1 MIIKKRYERKT
12 RMKVLFLN
20 GSPHKEGVG
29 KRAIRE
35 MQDIFEAEGIECE
48 VVEIGGLNVRGCSAC
63 LACYK
68 LGKCAIDD
76 EVNEVAEKLKEA
88 DALVVSSPIYYAA
101 PNGTVLSFLN
111 RLFYSSRFDKTMK
124 VGAAITTARR
134 GGITAGLDVVNKYF
148 SICGMPIASGQY
160 WNGLHGALA
169 EDAEEDLEGLQMLRT
184 LARNMVFLMR
194 SVALGKEKYGIPER
208 EKQIRTNF
216 IKRPKKQ

>member
-1 MIIKKRYERKT
+1 MIIKKRYERKKI
-12 RMKVLFLN
+12 MKVLFLN

-35 MQDIFEAEGIECE
+35 MQKIFEAENIECE
-48 VVEIGGLNVRGCSAC
+48 TVEIGGLDVRGCSAC

-76 EVNEVAEKLKEA
+76 EVNAVAEKLREA
-88 DALVVSSPIYYAA
+88 DALVISSPIYYAA
-101 PNGTVLSFLN
+101 PNGTMISFLN

-160 WNGLHGALA
+160 WNGLHGALP

-184 LARNMVFLMR
+184 LASNMVFLMR
-194 SVALGKEKYGIPER
+194 SIALGKEKYGIPER

>member
-20 GSPHKEGVG
+20 GSPHKDGVG

>member
-1 MIIKKRYERKT
+1 
-12 RMKVLFLN
+12 MKVRFLN
-20 GSPHKEGVG
+20 GSPHRDGVG

-35 MQDIFEAEGIECE
+35 MQDIFDAEGIECE
-48 VVEIGGLNVRGCSAC
+48 VVEIGSLNVRGCTAC

-76 EVNEVAEKLKEA
+76 EVNAVAEKLKEA

-101 PNGTVLSFLN
+101 PNGTMISFLN

-194 SVALGKEKYGIPER
+194 SIALGREKYGIPER

>member
-1 MIIKKRYERKT
+1 
-12 RMKVLFLN
+12 MKVLFLN

-35 MQDIFEAEGIECE
+35 MQKIFEAENIECE
-48 VVEIGGLNVRGCSAC
+48 TVEIGGLDVRGCTAC

-76 EVNEVAEKLKEA
+76 EVNAVAEKLREA
-88 DALVVSSPIYYAA
+88 DALVISSPIYYAA
-101 PNGTVLSFLN
+101 PNGTVISFLN

-160 WNGLHGALA
+160 WNGLHGALP

-184 LARNMVFLMR
+184 LANNMVFLMR
-194 SVALGKEKYGIPER
+194 SIALGKEKYGIPER

>member
-1 MIIKKRYERKT
+1 MDNK
-12 RMKVLFLN
+12 MKMLLLN
-20 GSPHKEGVG
+20 GSPHKNGTTNAALTEVARVLNEEGV
-29 KRAIRE
+29 E
-35 MQDIFEAEGIECE
+35 T
-48 VVEIGGLNVRGCSAC
+48 EILHVGNLGVRGCMGCYAC
-63 LACYK
+63 MSLQ
-68 LGKCAIDD
+68 KCVIDD
-76 EVNEVAEKLKEA
+76 EVNEVAEKLREA
-88 DALVVSSPIYYAA
+88 DALVITSPIYYAA
-101 PNGTVLSFLN
+101 PNGTMISFLN

-134 GGITAGLDVVNKYF
+134 GGITAGLDVINKYF
-148 SICGMPIASGQY
+148 SIGGMPIASGQY

-194 SVALGKEKYGIPER
+194 SIELGREKYGIPEK

>member
-1 MIIKKRYERKT
+1 
-12 RMKVLFLN
+12 MKVLFLN
-20 GSPHKEGVG
+20 GSPHRDGVG

-35 MQDIFEAEGIECE
+35 MQDIFDAEGIECE
-48 VVEIGGLNVRGCSAC
+48 VVEIGSLNVRGCTAC

-76 EVNEVAEKLKEA
+76 EVNAVAEKLKEA

-101 PNGTVLSFLN
+101 PNGTMISFLN

-194 SVALGKEKYGIPER
+194 SIALGREKYGIPER

>member
-160 WNGLHGALA
+160 WNGLHGALP

>member
-1 MIIKKRYERKT
+1 
-12 RMKVLFLN
+12 MKVLFLN
-20 GSPHKEGVG
+20 GSPHTEGVG

-35 MQDIFEAEGIECE
+35 MQNIFEREGIECE
-48 VVEIGGLNVRGCSAC
+48 VVEIGGLNVRGCCAC

-76 EVNEVAEKLKEA
+76 EVNVVAEKLKEA
-88 DALVVSSPIYYAA
+88 DALVISSPIYYAA
-101 PNGTVLSFLN
+101 PNGTMISFLN

-124 VGAAITTARR
+124 VGAAIATARR

-160 WNGLHGALA
+160 WNGLHGALP

-184 LARNMVFLMR
+184 LANNMVFLMR
-194 SVALGKEKYGIPER
+194 SIALGKEKYGIPER

>member
-1 MIIKKRYERKT
+1 
-12 RMKVLFLN
+12 MKVLFLN
-20 GSPHKEGVG
+20 GSPHRDGVG

-35 MQDIFEAEGIECE
+35 MQDIFDAEGIECE
-48 VVEIGGLNVRGCSAC
+48 VVEIGSLNVRGCTAC

-76 EVNEVAEKLKEA
+76 EVNAVAEKLKEA

-101 PNGTVLSFLN
+101 PNGTMISFLN

-194 SVALGKEKYGIPER
+194 SIALGRERYGIPER

>member
-1 MIIKKRYERKT
+1 
-12 RMKVLFLN
+12 MKVLFLN
-20 GSPHKEGVG
+20 GSPHKDGVG

-35 MQDIFEAEGIECE
+35 MQDIFDGESIESE
-48 VVEIGGLNVRGCSAC
+48 VVEIGSLSLRGCTAC

-76 EVNEVAEKLKEA
+76 EVNEVAKKLREA
-88 DALVVSSPIYYAA
+88 DALVITSPIYYAA
-101 PNGTVLSFLN
+101 PNGTMISFLN

-134 GGITAGLDVVNKYF
+134 GGITAGLDVINKYF

-194 SVALGKEKYGIPER
+194 SIELGREKYGIPEK

>member
-1 MIIKKRYERKT
+1 
-12 RMKVLFLN
+12 MKVLFLN
-20 GSPHKEGVG
+20 GSPHKDGVG

-35 MQDIFEAEGIECE
+35 MQNIFDGESIESE
-48 VVEIGGLNVRGCSAC
+48 VVEIGSLSLRGCTAC

-76 EVNEVAEKLKEA
+76 EVNEVAEKLREA
-88 DALVVSSPIYYAA
+88 DALVITSPIYYAA
-101 PNGTVLSFLN
+101 PNGTMISFLN

-134 GGITAGLDVVNKYF
+134 GGITAGLDVINKYF

-194 SVALGKEKYGIPER
+194 SIELGREKYGIPEK

>member
-1 MIIKKRYERKT
+1 
-12 RMKVLFLN
+12 MKVLFLN
-20 GSPHKEGVG
+20 GSPHKDGVG

-35 MQDIFEAEGIECE
+35 MQDIFDAEGIECE
-48 VVEIGGLNVRGCSAC
+48 VVEIGGLNVRGCTAC
-63 LACYK
+63 LGCYK

-76 EVNEVAEKLKEA
+76 EVNAVAEKLKEA
-88 DALVVSSPIYYAA
+88 DALVISSPIYYAA
-101 PNGTVLSFLN
+101 PNGTVISFLN

-194 SVALGKEKYGIPER
+194 SIALGKEKYGIPER

>member
-194 SVALGKEKYGIPER
+194 SIALGKEKYGIPER

>member
-1 MIIKKRYERKT
+1 
-12 RMKVLFLN
+12 MKVLFLN

>member
-160 WNGLHGALA
+160 WNGLHGALP

-194 SVALGKEKYGIPER
+194 SIALGKEKYGIPER

-216 IKRPKKQ
+216 IKRPKRQ

>member
-1 MIIKKRYERKT
+1 
-12 RMKVLFLN
+12 MKVLFLN
-20 GSPHKEGVG
+20 GSPHREGVG

-35 MQDIFEAEGIECE
+35 MQNIFEAEGIECE
-48 VVEIGGLNVRGCSAC
+48 VVEIGGLNVRGCCAC

-76 EVNEVAEKLKEA
+76 EVNAVAEKLKEA
-88 DALVVSSPIYYAA
+88 DALVISSPIYYAA
-101 PNGTVLSFLN
+101 PNGTVVSFLN

-184 LARNMVFLMR
+184 LANNMVFLMR
-194 SVALGKEKYGIPER
+194 AIALGKEKYGIPER

>member
-1 MIIKKRYERKT
+1 
-12 RMKVLFLN
+12 MKVLFLN

-35 MQDIFEAEGIECE
+35 MQKIFEAENIECE
-48 VVEIGGLNVRGCSAC
+48 TVEIGGLDVRGCTAC

-76 EVNEVAEKLKEA
+76 EVNAVAEKLREA
-88 DALVVSSPIYYAA
+88 DALVISSPIYYAA
-101 PNGTVLSFLN
+101 PNGTMISFLN

-194 SVALGKEKYGIPER
+194 SIALGREKYGIPER

>member
-1 MIIKKRYERKT
+1 
-12 RMKVLFLN
+12 MKVLFLN
-20 GSPHKEGVG
+20 GSPHKDGVG

-35 MQDIFEAEGIECE
+35 MQDIFDGESIESE
-48 VVEIGGLNVRGCSAC
+48 VVEIGSLSLRGCTAC

-76 EVNEVAEKLKEA
+76 EVNEVAEKLREA
-88 DALVVSSPIYYAA
+88 DALVITSPIYYAA
-101 PNGTVLSFLN
+101 PNGTMISFLN

-134 GGITAGLDVVNKYF
+134 GGITAGLDVINKYF

-194 SVALGKEKYGIPER
+194 SIELGREKYGIPEK

>member
-1 MIIKKRYERKT
+1 
-12 RMKVLFLN
+12 MKVLFLN
-20 GSPHKEGVG
+20 GSPHKDGVG

-35 MQDIFEAEGIECE
+35 MQDIFDGESIESE
-48 VVEIGGLNVRGCSAC
+48 VVEIGSLNMRGCTAC

-76 EVNEVAEKLKEA
+76 EVNEVAEKLREA
-88 DALVVSSPIYYAA
+88 DALVITSPIYYAA
-101 PNGTVLSFLN
+101 PNGTMISFLN

-134 GGITAGLDVVNKYF
+134 GGITAGLDVINKYF

-194 SVALGKEKYGIPER
+194 SIELGREKYGIPEK